1 MPSENNREE
10 QIIAERYR
18 IVSILGEGGM
28 GKVYE
33 VEDLRLNNRKTA
45 LKAIRLSSR
54 DTSKNR
60 QNLKTFQQESKLL
73 SSLKHPGIPG
83 IYDSFSDDDTAYLA
97 MEFIDGQNLESVIAA
112 SEGGIPEEKV
122 IQWGIE
128 TAEILKHLHHHK
140 PPIIF
145 RDLKPA
151 NIILTEDSR
160 LKLVDFGIAKSLVTE
175 KKSTALM
182 TKGTL
187 GYASPEQFDSD
198 QRTDERSDIY
208 SLGACLHHLA
218 TGEDPRNR
226 PPFSFKPVRKIRENL
241 SVSIDNIISKCLQP
255 DIIDRYQTIDQVLRD
270 LKRLKSGKKVLEAGG
285 SKPDI
290 SHYLLIIAVILC
302 LPIIGFLIHNH
313 FRKKDPTGPPPKM
326 RSEPVTGSSVSTDFD
341 KVTLIFS
348 SPMNTASV
356 EEAMLVLH
364 KPPKNLKWSKNDTVC
379 EVPIEASLPAGF
391 TDAIIKINDG
401 EARNKEGQQLQI
413 KNNPLYSHMGHYLGV
428 VLTVKGDER

>member
-1 MPSENNREE
+1 MPPENNQGE
-10 QIIAERYR
+10 QIIADRYR
-18 IVSILGEGGM
+18 IISILGEGGM

-33 VEDLRLNNRKTA
+33 AEDLRLNNRKIA

-54 DTSKNR
+54 DPSKNR

-151 NIILTEDSR
+151 NIIITEDSR
-160 LKLVDFGIAKSLVTE
+160 LKLVDFGIAKSLVTDN
-175 KKSTALM
+175 KSTALM
-182 TKGTL
+182 SKGTI
-187 GYASPEQFDSD
+187 GYASPEQFDSNK
-198 QRTDERSDIY
+198 RTDERSDIY

-226 PPFSFKPVRKIRENL
+226 PPFSFRPVRKMRENL
-241 SVSIDNIISKCLQP
+241 SESIENIISKCLQP

-290 SHYLLIIAVILC
+290 SHFILVAAVILC
-302 LPIIGFLIHNH
+302 LPIIAFLIHNH
-313 FRKKDPTGPPPKM
+313 FRKKEPTGPPPTM
-326 RSEPVTGSSVSTDFD
+326 RSEPATRAKVSTDFN
-341 KVTLIFS
+341 KVTLFFS

-356 EEAMLVLH
+356 ENAMLVLH
-364 KPPKNLKWSKNDTVC
+364 NSPKGLRWSENDTVC
-379 EVPIEASLPAGF
+379 EVPIKGPLPAGF
-391 TDAIIKINDG
+391 TDAVIKINDG
-401 EARNKEGQQLQI
+401 EAKDKEGRQLKI

-428 VLTVKGDER
+428 VLTVKDDKK